1 MKKSLF
7 PIIVVLAVA
16 CTVGI
21 FYLIFEQHNHLFY
34 ISTIATCVAEV
45 LLLMN
50 VPIWSGKKL
59 LTITN
64 ATVSI
69 FTNIYA
75 IAICAWT
82 LTFALGIHDAEKE
95 NFKIYYIGLL
105 ILTLLFIVFCGVSA
119 IGAHTAEEESKE
131 QEALIEN
138 RRNVVEFA
146 KILEID
152 IQTALEKEDSEWKEG
167 FLRLVKMLVEK
178 LSSFPHEKLHN
189 NPSLVQKVEGEL
201 TEIATMCEQ
210 LASAED
216 HEAMQGDILSKLNKL
231 SKYVTTI
238 KTML

>member
-1 MKKSLF
+1 MKKALF
-7 PIIVVLAVA
+7 PIIVVLAIA

-21 FYLIFEQHNHLFY
+21 FYLLFKQHNHLFY

-64 ATVSI
+64 ATISI

-82 LTFALGIHDAEKE
+82 LIFALCIHNAESG
-95 NFKIYYIGLL
+95 NFKAYYIGLL
-105 ILTLLFIVFCGVSA
+105 ILSLLFIVFCGVSA
-119 IGAHTAEEESKE
+119 IGARTAEEDSKE
-131 QEALIEN
+131 QEGFIEN
-138 RRNVVEFA
+138 RRNLVEFA

-152 IQTALEKEDSEWKEG
+152 IQTALDKEESEWKEG
-167 FLRLVKMLVEK
+167 FLRLLKMLVEK

-189 NPSLVQKVEGEL
+189 NPNLVQKVEGEL

-210 LASAED
+210 LASSED